1 MDWIVYKH
9 TNLVNGL
16 IYIGITC
23 QGIEKRWQAGY
34 RGNPHFYNAIQKY
47 GEENFSH
54 EILFEGLTQEEAFEK
69 EIETIAKYDAT
80 NPAIGYNISK
90 GGSAPMMGRH
100 HTEEARKLFSD
111 QRKISKK

>member
-34 RGNPHFYNAIQKY
+34 RGNPHFYNANMVKRIFHMKY
-47 GEENFSH
+47 Y
-54 EILFEGLTQEEAFEK
+54 LK
-69 EIETIAKYDAT
+69 D
-80 NPAIGYNISK
+80 
-90 GGSAPMMGRH
+90 
-100 HTEEARKLFSD
+100 
-111 QRKISKK
+111 